1 MRALQHPER
10 KWTGWQA
17 EEILTALQFQR
28 AVDKKYI
35 I

>member
-1 MRALQHPER
+1 MRALRHPER

-17 EEILTALQFQR
+17 EEILTVLQFQR

-35 I
+35 F